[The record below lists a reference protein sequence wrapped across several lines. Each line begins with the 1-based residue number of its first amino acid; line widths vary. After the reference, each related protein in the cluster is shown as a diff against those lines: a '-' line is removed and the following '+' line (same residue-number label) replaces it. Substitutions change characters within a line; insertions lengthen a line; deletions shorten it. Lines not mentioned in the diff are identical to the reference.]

1 MMDKVRTTS
10 NTDRNKP
17 SSETCRMSGGVNSR
31 FPLLVLLYK
40 VVQLQTRHGHQQ
52 TEVEAKRNTV
62 CVVQHLGGTGIDF

>member
-1 MMDKVRTTS
+1 
-10 NTDRNKP
+10 
-17 SSETCRMSGGVNSR
+17 MSGGVNSR